1 MESYTI
7 NHKPN
12 SRVRTSE
19 VTIEQV
25 ESLYI
30 GKGNCCRCGC
40 GGKYIYPKTELDVA
54 KINAVLEKM
63 SSGIYEVESI
73 DDKFFEIVIKTHKS
87 GNTLVNAI
95 YLK

>member
-7 NHKPN
+7 SHTPNH
-12 SRVRTSE
+12 SVRTRLI
-19 VTIEQV
+19 TIEQV

-40 GGKYIYPKTELDVA
+40 GGEYIYPNTEIDIA

-63 SSGIYEVESI
+63 SSGLYEVESI
-73 DDKFFEIVIKTHKS
+73 DDKFFEIVIKTRKS